1 MNVKNKTEA
10 ENWMKVARGTFL
22 IAAMISALTSAGSN
36 VGRGLR
42 PPVTKVRPAA
52 TIEVD
57 ASKPSGPLPRI
68 WSYFGY
74 DEPNFTYSAN
84 GKKLLKELAQLSPV
98 PVYLRTHNLL
108 TSGDGTGSLKWGST
122 NAYTEDPRGRPMY
135 DWTIVDRIFD
145 AYQEVGA
152 RPLVEIGFMP
162 EALTTGPPPYRHN
175 FPIDFATGWSYPPK
189 DYAKWAELVF
199 QFAKH
204 LRERYGDAAVK
215 TWLWEIWNEPDIFY
229 WHGTPE
235 DYFKLHDVSADAI
248 RRAVPGASI
257 GGPDS
262 TGPGNNQAAD
272 FLRLFL
278 EHCAHGKNYA
288 TGTTGTAL
296 DFITFHPKGS
306 PEWVDEH
313 VRMGPAPQ
321 LKAIDT
327 GFKIVAN
334 SPEWRNTPI
343 ILGENDPEG
352 CAACSA
358 KERPQ
363 NGYRNE
369 SLYGAYA
376 VVILKSAMDLAKED
390 GVNLQGS
397 VTWAFQFDGQ
407 PYFEGLRE
415 LTTNGIDKPVLNA
428 FRMLGFLGE
437 IRLTV
442 TSNATIPVREI
453 EQKGVS
459 AQPDLDVIAA
469 RKEKEVEVLVVNYHD
484 DDVPSDSTAVELV
497 VKGLPAGLDRAL
509 VEQYRLDATDGNAYT
524 EWKQLGR
531 PRHPTS
537 EQYKRL
543 EIAGRLKM
551 EGRPD
556 SVKVVDG
563 TVRRGFSQ
571 PREGLSLL
579 LFKWDAK

>member
-1 MNVKNKTEA
+1 MMREIKLEA
-10 ENWMKVARGTFL
+10 EKRMKVPRRILF
-22 IAAMISALTSAGSN
+22 IAAMISALTPVNSN
-36 VGRGLR
+36 VGQALST
-42 PPVTKVRPAA
+42 PVTKVRPTV

-98 PVYLRTHNLL
+98 PIYLRTHNLF

-122 NAYTEDPRGRPMY
+122 NAYTEDPRGQPVY

-175 FPIDFATGWSYPPK
+175 FPKDFATGWSYPPK
-189 DYAKWAELVF
+189 DYVKWAELVS

-204 LRERYGDAAVK
+204 LRERYGVAAVK
-215 TWLWEIWNEPDIFY
+215 MWLWEVWNEPDIFY

-235 DYFKLHDVSADAI
+235 EYFQLYDVSADAI
-248 RRAVPGASI
+248 RRVLPGASI

-262 TGPGNNQAAD
+262 TGPGNLRAAN

-278 EHCAHGKNYA
+278 DHCAHGKNYA
-288 TGTTGTAL
+288 TGKTGAPL
-296 DFITFHPKGS
+296 DFISFHPKGS
-306 PEWVDEH
+306 PEWVDGH
-313 VRMGPAPQ
+313 VRMGPSEQ
-321 LKAIDT
+321 LKAIDA
-327 GFKIVAN
+327 GFKIVGN
-334 SPEWRNTPI
+334 TPEWRNTPI

-363 NGYRNE
+363 NAYRNE
-369 SLYGAYA
+369 SLYGAYT
-376 VVILKSAMDLAKED
+376 VVILDCAMKLAKED

-428 FRMLGFLGE
+428 FRMLGLLGE
-437 IRLTV
+437 TRLTV
-442 TSNATIPVREI
+442 TSGAAISVREI
-453 EQKGVS
+453 EQKGVT
-459 AQPDLDVIAA
+459 AQPDLDAVAA

-484 DDVPSDSTAVELV
+484 HDVPSDATAVDLIL
-497 VKGLPAGLDRAL
+497 KGLPARLDRAL
-509 VEQYRLDATDGNAYT
+509 VEQYRLDATHSNAYT
-524 EWKQLGR
+524 LWKQMGQPLQ
-531 PRHPTS
+531 PTS
-537 EQYKRL
+537 EQYERL
-543 EIAGRLKM
+543 EIAGRLEM
-551 EGRPD
+551 EGPPD
-556 SVKVVDG
+556 WARVVDG
-563 TVRRGFSQ
+563 TVRRAFSQ
-571 PREGLSLL
+571 PREGLSLF